1 MLTLIDTTWQGRDI
15 DSDRNSGLDQ
25 AAQPG
30 GRSAMTTPTSDL
42 PVVVI
47 GAGPAGLAAAAH
59 LVEHG
64 IEPLVLES
72 GPAAASA
79 VREWSHIRLFSTWG
93 ELTDPAAEKLLAPT
107 GWTKPDAA
115 TYPSGGDWAE
125 LYLQPLADVLGARVR
140 VGTTVTG
147 VSRTGRDRIV
157 DADREAQP
165 FVVHFTTADGEERI
179 FARAVIDASGTWT
192 TPSPAGASGL
202 PALGEKAAADR
213 ITYRVPDLKDPTV
226 RARYAGKRT
235 AVIGSGA
242 SAFTALAAL
251 ADLAK
256 NAPGTHAVWILRRGI
271 SGSTFGGGEADQ
283 LPARGALGL
292 AAKAAVDN
300 GYADAVTGFRTESI
314 QRDGEGRLVLA
325 GEDGRRLNPV
335 DEVIVLTG
343 FRPDLSFLSELRLG
357 LDERLQA
364 PVALAPLID
373 PNQHSCG
380 TVYPHGHRELS
391 HPEAGVYLVGMK
403 SYGRAPTFLAMTGF
417 EQVRSV
423 TAAIAG
429 DLESAD
435 RVELT
440 LPETGVCGGAG
451 LFDEPAG
458 GQADGGCCAPAPS
471 LVQIGVGAPAGTVAE
486 RTQVGGCCSS

>member
-1 MLTLIDTTWQGRDI
+1 
-15 DSDRNSGLDQ
+15 
-25 AAQPG
+25 
-30 GRSAMTTPTSDL
+30 MTTTADL

-59 LVEHG
+59 LVDRG
-64 IEPLVLES
+64 IEPLVLEA
-72 GPAAASA
+72 GEAAGAT
-79 VREWSHIRLFSTWG
+79 VREWSHVRLFSTWG
-93 ELTDPAAEKLLAPT
+93 EIVDPAAEKLLAPT

-115 TYPSGGDWAE
+115 TYPSGGDWAD
-125 LYLQPLADVLGARVR
+125 LYLQPLADVLGDRVR
-140 VGTTVTG
+140 TSARVTG

-165 FVVHFTTADGEERI
+165 FVVHVAYTDGREERL

-202 PALGEKAAADR
+202 PALGEKTAADR
-213 ITYRVPDLKDPTV
+213 ITYRVPDLKNQAV
-226 RARYAGKRT
+226 RDRYAGKRT
-235 AVIGSGA
+235 VVIGSGA
-242 SAFTALAAL
+242 SAFTALATL

-256 NAPGTHAVWILRRGI
+256 DEPGTHAVWILRRGI
-271 SGSTFGGGEADQ
+271 SGSTFGGGTADQ

-300 GYADAVTGFRTESI
+300 GHADAVTGFRTEAI
-314 QRDGEGRLVLA
+314 DRDEDGRLILT
-325 GEDGRRLNPV
+325 GEDGRRLDPV
-335 DEVIVLTG
+335 DEAIVLTG
-343 FRPDLSFLSELRLG
+343 FRPDHSFLSEVRLG

-364 PVALAPLID
+364 PVKLAPLID

-391 HPEAGVYLVGMK
+391 HPEPGIYLVGMK
-403 SYGRAPTFLAMTGF
+403 SYGRAPTFLAMTGY

-429 DLESAD
+429 DTESAD

-451 LFDEPAG
+451 LFDDPATE
-458 GQADGGCCAPAPS
+458 QADSGGCCATPAPA
-471 LVQIGVGAPAGTVAE
+471 LVQIGVATSLPIAATADE
-486 RTQVGGCCSS
+486 PSSGCCCGA